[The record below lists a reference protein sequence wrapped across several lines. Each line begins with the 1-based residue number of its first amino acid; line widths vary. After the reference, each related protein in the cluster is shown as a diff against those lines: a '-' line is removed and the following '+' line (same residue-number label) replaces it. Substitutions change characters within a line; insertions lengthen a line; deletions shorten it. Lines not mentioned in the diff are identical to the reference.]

1 MSKNNIEQN
10 KSMKRRLLVIY
21 LLTAAFSIACM
32 GRIIHLSQFSGEFKD
47 CVDETVEGAVADSNC
62 NCIIRENKLTP
73 LRGEIFDD
81 MGRVLVSNNSVF
93 DVVLDGRYL
102 KYKPGNI
109 KRDSL
114 YLSEGERISWED
126 QGRLKELVK
135 DLAREFHEHFS
146 DRYPFTLD
154 YYERK
159 LGEAILQHKNVTILS
174 SKRSNPRQRVT
185 SDDTAFIKSL
195 PVFNSYK
202 VKAASFPMD
211 IQRIMPYGE
220 LAKRTLGT
228 FDYATNKKSGL
239 EETYDY
245 VLGGDPGSRKYML
258 YRKIRVPIEGRID
271 PTDGKN
277 IQTTINLDIQYIV
290 YQALMDKL
298 LSNNAQWGTA
308 IVMETATGEIKA
320 ITNLTRKGTE
330 GNYYYTEQFNYALRH
345 ECEPGSTFKLASL
358 LAYLEK
364 TPNDTTPTYL
374 LCGCEIINHF
384 GGRKFQKCYDSD
396 SRGSTHRLG
405 TVAEIFQRSYNEA
418 NATMI
423 FKTYP
428 NFKSYLDALRNMGIL
443 DSIKTQ
449 LGTIP
454 PPTIRQK
461 ATDRR
466 TYYSATFGAGFNIAP
481 IQTLTYYNAI
491 ANNGKMV
498 KPLFVKSITDKDG
511 IVKIYDTEVL
521 HEQICS
527 EYTVKRAQKYLR
539 SVVTSPVG
547 TARKYANFPVEFAG
561 KTGTRDI
568 WDPETKSYLKS
579 RNSASFCGYFPYDNP
594 RYTVIVYLYNIARMS
609 GEAVDVFAT
618 IAQQIM
624 NIENFASLK
633 EFPVSQMIP
642 TANSEVERVEI
653 NEKNWQTQLIG
664 LDPSTAIF
672 ELSKLGYSAKIEGKG
687 VVKRVEKMSNKKVK
701 LVLGAR

>member
-1 MSKNNIEQN
+1 MSERKIGQN
-10 KSMKRRLLVIY
+10 GGMKRRLLVIY
-21 LLTAAFSIACM
+21 LLTAAFGIACM
-32 GRIIHLSQFSGEFKD
+32 GRIVHLSQFSKEFKN
-47 CVDETVEGAVADSNC
+47 CVDESAGEVVVDSNC

-81 MGRVLVSNNSVF
+81 MGRILVSNNSVF

-114 YLSEGERISWED
+114 YLTDNEKISWED
-126 QGRLKELVK
+126 HARLREVVK
-135 DLAREFHEHFS
+135 SLAREFYDHFS
-146 DRYPFTLD
+146 DRYPFSLD

-159 LGEAILQHKNVTILS
+159 FREAILNHKNVTILS

-185 SDDTAFIKSL
+185 SDDTSFIKSL
-195 PVFNSYK
+195 LIFSSHK

-211 IQRIMPYGE
+211 VQRIMPYEE

-228 FDYATNKKSGL
+228 FDYSTNKKSGL
-239 EETYDY
+239 EATFDY
-245 VLGGDPGSRKYML
+245 VLAGDPGSRKYL
-258 YRKIRVPIEGRID
+258 IYRKIRVPIEGKID
-271 PTDGKN
+271 PTDGQN

-298 LSNNAQWGTA
+298 LENNAQWGTA
-308 IVMETATGEIKA
+308 VVMETKTGEIKA
-320 ITNLTRKGTE
+320 ITNLTRKGKE

-384 GGRKFQKCYDSD
+384 GGKKFQKCYDSD
-396 SRGSTHRLG
+396 SQGSTHRLG
-405 TVAEIFQRSYNEA
+405 TAAEIFQRSYNEA
-418 NATMI
+418 TATLI
-423 FKTYP
+423 FRTYP
-428 NFKSYLDALRNMGIL
+428 TFKSYLNELRKMGIL

-511 IVKIYDTEVL
+511 IIKIYDTEVL

-527 EYTVKRAQKYLR
+527 PYTVERAQKYLR

-547 TARKYANFPVEFAG
+547 TARKYAKFPVEFAG

-568 WDPETKSYLKS
+568 WDPETKTYLKS

-609 GEAVDVFAT
+609 GEAVDVFAN

-633 EFPVSQMIP
+633 EFPVSQRIP
-642 TANSEVERVEI
+642 SEKKEI
-653 NEKNWQTQLIG
+653 KKIEVNKENWQTQLLG

-672 ELSKLGYSAKIEGKG
+672 ELSRLGYSARVEGKG
-687 VVKRVEKMSNKKVK
+687 VVKRIEKMNGKKVK